1 MTRDGARPRRGG
13 GPSASGFLRLVA
25 HTDPVALVGI
35 TLSITLSVLLDLTGA
50 ASGVESLL
58 AGLMGITISL
68 LVDSLARA
76 ERRFH
81 LRTLLE
87 GPPWLAHTATEVV
100 VAMREATEQH
110 AGTRVAVEARRRYEQ
125 FRLEAEQ
132 FAQGRVIRRGDEA
145 EDLLG
150 ATRAC
155 VHRLDALTNVM
166 PRASGELSWW
176 RSEIGRRYWEA
187 NVEALRRGVR
197 ITRVFV
203 YATLTDELS
212 DLAGRQRAAGARV
225 GLLPFG
231 AVGPH
236 LLVNLTLWDS
246 SSCWEARMTAHGE
259 IGENQ
264 FSVNRADV
272 ERLTRVFDACASAA
286 TFEDPTPTP

>member
-1 MTRDGARPRRGG
+1 MTRDVARPRLRGG
-13 GPSASGFLRLVA
+13 TSASGFLRLVA
-25 HTDPVALVGI
+25 HTDPVALIGI
-35 TLSITLSVLLDLTGA
+35 TLSITLSVLLDLTNA

-81 LRTLLE
+81 LRTLLD
-87 GPPWLAHTATEVV
+87 GPPWLTRTATEVV
-100 VAMREATEQH
+100 VAMREATGQH
-110 AGTRVAVEARRRYEQ
+110 AGTRVAAEAQRRYEQ

-132 FAQGRVIRRGDEA
+132 LAQGRIIRRGDED

-155 VHRLDALTNVM
+155 AHRLDALTNVM

-176 RSEIGRRYWEA
+176 RSEIGCRYWEA

-212 DLAGRQRAAGARV
+212 DLVGRQRAAGARV
-225 GLLPFG
+225 GVLPFG

-272 ERLTRVFDACASAA
+272 ERLTRVFDACASMA

>member
-1 MTRDGARPRRGG
+1 MAGGTVRRRFKERGDSSDG
-13 GPSASGFLRLVA
+13 FVRLVA
-25 HTDPVALVGI
+25 HTDPVALIGI
-35 TLSITLSVLLDLTGA
+35 TLAIALSVILDLTNA

-81 LRTLLE
+81 LRTLLD
-87 GPPWLAHTATEVV
+87 GPPWLVRTTTELAG
-100 VAMREATEQH
+100 AMREAAEQH
-110 AGTRVAVEARRRYEQ
+110 AGTRVAVEAQRRYEQ
-125 FRLEAEQ
+125 FRMEAEQ
-132 FAQGRVIRRGDEA
+132 LADGRIVRRGDED
-145 EDLLG
+145 EDLVG
-150 ATRAC
+150 ATRSC
-155 VHRLDALTNVM
+155 VRRLDALTNVM
-166 PRASGELSWW
+166 PRVSGELSWW
-176 RSEIGRRYWEA
+176 RSEIGRRYWETNRA
-187 NVEALRRGVR
+187 ALERGVQ

-212 DLAGRQRAAGARV
+212 ELVERQRQAGARV

-231 AVGPH
+231 VVSPQLH
-236 LLVNLTLWDS
+236 VNLAVWDG

-272 ERLTRVFDACASAA
+272 SRLTRIFDLCVNAA
-286 TFEDPTPTP
+286 TFQD

>member
-1 MTRDGARPRRGG
+1 MTRDVVRPRRRGG
-13 GPSASGFLRLVA
+13 ASASGFLRLVA
-25 HTDPVALVGI
+25 HADPVALVGI
-35 TLSITLSVLLDLTGA
+35 TLSITLSVVLDLTGA

-81 LRTLLE
+81 LRMLLD
-87 GPPWLAHTATEVV
+87 GPPWLAHTATEV
-100 VAMREATEQH
+100 AASMREATEQH
-110 AGTRVAVEARRRYEQ
+110 AGTRVAVEAQRRYEQ

-132 FAQGRVIRRGDEA
+132 FAQGRIIRRGDED

-197 ITRVFV
+197 VTRVFV
-203 YATLTDELS
+203 YATLTEELS
-212 DLAGRQRAAGARV
+212 DLVGRQRAAGARV

-231 AVGPH
+231 AVGTH

-272 ERLTRVFDACASAA
+272 ERLTRVFDACASMA

>member
-1 MTRDGARPRRGG
+1 MTRDAARLRARGSTSSG
-13 GPSASGFLRLVA
+13 GFLRLVT

-35 TLSITLSVLLDLTGA
+35 TLSITLSIALDLSNA

-87 GPPWLAHTATEVV
+87 GPPWLAQTTTEL
-100 VAMREATEQH
+100 AGAIRDATEQH
-110 AGTRVAVEARRRYEQ
+110 AGTRVAVEAQRRYEQ

-132 FAQGRVIRRGDEA
+132 LAYGRIVRRGDED
-145 EDLLG
+145 EDLAG
-150 ATRAC
+150 ATRTC
-155 VHRLDALTNVM
+155 LHRLDGLTNVM
-166 PRASGELSWW
+166 PRVSGELSWW

-187 NVEALRRGVR
+187 NVEALQRGVQV
-197 ITRVFV
+197 TRVFV
-203 YATLTDELS
+203 YANLTEELS
-212 DLAGRQRAAGARV
+212 ALVEKQRAAGARV
-225 GLLPFG
+225 GLLPLG
-231 AVGPH
+231 VVSPQLH
-236 LLVNLTLWDS
+236 VNLTLWDL

-264 FSVNRADV
+264 FSVNRTDV
-272 ERLTRVFDACASAA
+272 ARLTRVFDLCASAA
-286 TFEDPTPTP
+286 TFQD

>member
-13 GPSASGFLRLVA
+13 GASASGFLRLVA
-25 HTDPVALVGI
+25 HTDAVALVGI

-50 ASGVESLL
+50 ASGVESL
-58 AGLMGITISL
+58 
-68 LVDSLARA
+68 
-76 ERRFH
+76 
-81 LRTLLE
+81 
-87 GPPWLAHTATEVV
+87 
-100 VAMREATEQH
+100 
-110 AGTRVAVEARRRYEQ
+110 
-125 FRLEAEQ
+125 
-132 FAQGRVIRRGDEA
+132 
-145 EDLLG
+145 
-150 ATRAC
+150 
-155 VHRLDALTNVM
+155 RLDALTNAM

-187 NVEALRRGVR
+187 NVEALRLGVR

-203 YATLTDELS
+203 YATLTDEVS

-246 SSCWEARMTAHGE
+246 SSWWEARMTAHGE

-272 ERLTRVFDACASAA
+272 ERLTRVFDACASVA